1 MASRHK
7 TKNKKQI
14 KRSTPAPQPA
24 GRKSVETRQTM
35 RAAPD
40 VSHLASTEGDEIIQP
55 NVGIVDQAL
64 QSGAIAAERVTEEP
78 DQHPPSKNI
87 PEEEAIETIQESPT
101 QSRTAMTDMTSR
113 LIRGWFDFARARYER
128 NFAGITTLMRC
139 RTPQDFVAL
148 QYALMRVNVESFL
161 AYGRRP
167 GEHRPGEQ

>member
-7 TKNKKQI
+7 PKNKKQI

-24 GRKSVETRQTM
+24 GRKSVETRHTM

-40 VSHLASTEGDEIIQP
+40 VSHLASTSTEGDEIIQP

-64 QSGAIAAERVTEEP
+64 QSGAISAERVTEEP
-78 DQHPPSKNI
+78 GQHPPSTNI
-87 PEEEAIETIQESPT
+87 PGYETIQEPPA

-113 LIRGWFDFARARYER
+113 LICGWFDFALARYER